1 MSLTRG
7 RVRDARGL
15 RTVLPDGP
23 IPRDE
28 RWSSS
33 NAVSVWFRLIQVGFR
48 FHRLEEE
55 LSRLQR
61 VEVMWAR
68 EQPTGDLFER
78 GAADGLKISVE
89 SFPKR
94 AVWHRANLL
103 SFSCCGKWAI
113 NVNSGHGTKLRVH
126 QDQPLARSGRA
137 VYGPRLPGPNR
148 VH

>member
-7 RVRDARGL
+7 RVRDALGL

-33 NAVSVWFRLIQVGFR
+33 NAVSVWFRLLQVRFR

-55 LSRLQR
+55 LSRLQQ

-94 AVWHRANLL
+94 GVWNTPIYGTIP
-103 SFSCCGKWAI
+103 CCGSCSI
-113 NVNSGHGTKLRVH
+113 NV
-126 QDQPLARSGRA
+126 
-137 VYGPRLPGPNR
+137 
-148 VH
+148 